1 MAGGF
6 AVTINV
12 RCEKGNVA
20 SKREMFIFQFNS
32 NNKLCYCSS
41 VSSAVP
47 RVCAMAVIV
56 LGFLQQKMPSQR
68 GAGANSTGPSALHG
82 PAGVGDEA
90 ALLLLLLLQSQLPP
104 RASGYLRGSW
114 WRHGLSPDQKRG
126 KRTPKEFVF
135 PIHSYAPG
143 GKEPA
148 VYAKERSSSE
158 AADEQ

>member
-20 SKREMFIFQFNS
+20 SRREMFIFQFNS

-47 RVCAMAVIV
+47 RACAMAVIV
-56 LGFLQQKMPSQR
+56 PGFLQQKMPSQR
-68 GAGANSTGPSALHG
+68 GAGANSTGPSMLHG

-90 ALLLLLLLQSQLPP
+90 ALLLLPLLQSQLPP
-104 RASGYLRGSW
+104 PRLGVFEGFVVEARAQPGPETWETDTEGVCVPYSQLRTRWQRTSSLCKGEKQLRGS
-114 WRHGLSPDQKRG
+114 R
-126 KRTPKEFVF
+126 
-135 PIHSYAPG
+135 
-143 GKEPA
+143 
-148 VYAKERSSSE
+148 
-158 AADEQ
+158 